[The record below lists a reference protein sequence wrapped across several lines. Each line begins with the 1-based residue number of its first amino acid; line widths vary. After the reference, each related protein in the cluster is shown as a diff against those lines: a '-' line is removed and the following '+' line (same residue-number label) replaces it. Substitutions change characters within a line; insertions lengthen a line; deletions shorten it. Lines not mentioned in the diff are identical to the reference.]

1 MIVPY
6 APGGGVDIMG
16 RIVGARL
23 SERLGVQVV
32 VENRG
37 GGGTVIGTE
46 AVAKAPADGYTLLF
60 GNPALSANPALND
73 KLPYDTLRDLAPVI
87 MVAASFNVLVVHPSL
102 PVKTV
107 RELVA
112 LAKSKPGQL
121 NYASAGEGSAIYLA
135 MAMFQNTAGIDV
147 VHIPYKGAG
156 PALIDV
162 VGGQVPM
169 MFIASPPAVTYVNS
183 GKLRGLAVS
192 GIKRLAVLPDIPTI
206 AESGYRG
213 FEVNNWYGV
222 LAPGETPRAVVG
234 RLNTEI
240 NALIGS
246 ADVRGTHGGAR
257 RRTRRRHARAVR
269 AAPAR
274 RNRAVAQSVREAR
287 CGQRQVKRE
296 VQRALVAI
304 AALQL
309 AAAAG
314 AAERYPARAVRFV
327 IASSVGSGVDIIG
340 RIVAAEFAQAL
351 GQQFVADNRP
361 GAGHQHR
368 DGNRGEGRARW
379 LHLVAVDA
387 EPRRQ
392 CQPLQKACV

>member
-1 MIVPY
+1 MFRHLVVLAQVAVCAVLYPALSQAQPQPYPSKPIRMIVPY

-16 RIVGARL
+16 RIISARL

-37 GGGTVIGTE
+37 GAATVIGTD
-46 AVAKAPADGYTLLF
+46 AVAKATGDGYTLLF

-73 KLPYDTLRDLAPVI
+73 NLPYDTLKHLAPVA

-107 RELVA
+107 RELVT

-156 PALIDV
+156 PALVDV

-169 MFIASPPAVTYVNS
+169 MFIASPPAVSYVNS

-192 GIKRLAVLPDIPTI
+192 GIKRLPVLPDIPTV

-222 LAPGETPRAVVG
+222 LAPGDTSAAIIN
-234 RLNTEI
+234 RLNSDI
-240 NALIGS
+240 NAALNS
-246 ADVRGTHGGAR
+246 ADVKERM
-257 RRTRRRHARAVR
+257 
-269 AAPAR
+269 
-274 RNRAVAQSVREAR
+274 
-287 CGQRQVKRE
+287 
-296 VQRALVAI
+296 
-304 AALQL
+304 AAL
-309 AAAAG
+309 G
-314 AAERYPARAVRFV
+314 
-327 IASSVGSGVDIIG
+327 
-340 RIVAAEFAQAL
+340 
-351 GQQFVADNRP
+351 
-361 GAGHQHR
+361 
-368 DGNRGEGRARW
+368 
-379 LHLVAVDA
+379 A
-387 EPRRQ
+387 EPAGGSAEQFGKRLREEIA
-392 CQPLQKACV
+392 LWRTVFAKTAGKTR

>member
-1 MIVPY
+1 MPPTTIRILMNSLCAALPLSLTVAQAQQYPSRPVRMIVPY

-16 RIVGARL
+16 RIVAARL
-23 SERLGVQVV
+23 SERLGTQVV
-32 VENRG
+32 LENRG
-37 GGGTVIGTE
+37 GANTVIGTD
-46 AVAKAPADGYTLLF
+46 AVAKAAPDGYTLLF

-73 KLPYDTLRDLAPVI
+73 NLPYDTLKHLAPVM

-121 NYASAGEGSAIYLA
+121 NYASAGDGSAIYLA

-169 MFIASPPAVTYVNS
+169 MFIATPPAVSYVNS

-192 GIKRLAVLPDIPTI
+192 GAKRLDVLPGIPTI

-222 LAPGETPRAVVG
+222 MAPGETPGAIVG
-234 RLNTEI
+234 RLNSEL
-240 NALIGS
+240 NALLAT
-246 ADVRGTHGGAR
+246 ADVRERMAALGAEPAGGSAE
-257 RRTRRRHARAVR
+257 
-269 AAPAR
+269 
-274 RNRAVAQSVREAR
+274 QF
-287 CGQRQVKRE
+287 GQRLRDE
-296 VQRALVAI
+296 IALWRRVFAKS
-304 AALQL
+304 
-309 AAAAG
+309 AAAAK
-314 AAERYPARAVRFV
+314 AR
-327 IASSVGSGVDIIG
+327 
-340 RIVAAEFAQAL
+340 
-351 GQQFVADNRP
+351 
-361 GAGHQHR
+361 
-368 DGNRGEGRARW
+368 
-379 LHLVAVDA
+379 
-387 EPRRQ
+387 
-392 CQPLQKACV
+392 

>member
-1 MIVPY
+1 MNSKFSVLLFLATVIAVPAGAQNYPAKPVRMIVPY

-16 RIVGARL
+16 RITATRL

-37 GGGTVIGTE
+37 GGGTVIGTD

-73 KLPYDTLRDLAPVI
+73 KLPYDTLKHLTPVA

-112 LAKSKPGQL
+112 MAKSKPGQL
-121 NYASAGEGSAIYLA
+121 NYASAGDGSAIYLA

-169 MFIASPPAVTYVNS
+169 MFIASPPAVTYVNA
-183 GKLRGLAVS
+183 GKLRALGVS
-192 GIKRLAVLPDIPTI
+192 GVKRLPVLPDVPTI
-206 AESGYRG
+206 AEAGYKG

-222 LAPGETPRAVVG
+222 LAPGDTPSAIIV
-234 RLNTEI
+234 RLNGEI
-240 NALIGS
+240 NAMLNSTDVKERMAALGAEPAGGS
-246 ADVRGTHGGAR
+246 AEQFGR
-257 RRTRRRHARAVR
+257 RLRDEIGLWRKVFA
-269 AAPAR
+269 
-274 RNRAVAQSVREAR
+274 
-287 CGQRQVKRE
+287 GM
-296 VQRALVAI
+296 
-304 AALQL
+304 
-309 AAAAG
+309 G
-314 AAERYPARAVRFV
+314 AA
-327 IASSVGSGVDIIG
+327 
-340 RIVAAEFAQAL
+340 
-351 GQQFVADNRP
+351 
-361 GAGHQHR
+361 
-368 DGNRGEGRARW
+368 
-379 LHLVAVDA
+379 
-387 EPRRQ
+387 
-392 CQPLQKACV
+392 KAK